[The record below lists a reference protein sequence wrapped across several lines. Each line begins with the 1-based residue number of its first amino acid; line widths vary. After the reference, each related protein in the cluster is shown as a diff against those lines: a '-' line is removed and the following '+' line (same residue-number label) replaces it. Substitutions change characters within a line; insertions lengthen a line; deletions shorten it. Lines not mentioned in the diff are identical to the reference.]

1 MPKKT
6 TTAQRKAKNLARLN
20 KSALVC
26 SQDAKFTRKIVTQPH
41 VNHQL
46 RRLLGIR
53 HQQTKLTNCNPQL
66 LLEAL
71 TAARSPTRDA
81 LALST
86 TRFQDVAI
94 DRRHG

>member
-6 TTAQRKAKNLARLN
+6 NTAQRKAKNLARRN

-26 SQDAKFTRKIVTQPH
+26 SQDAKYTRTIVTQPH

-46 RRLLGIR
+46 RRILGIR
-53 HQQTKLTNCNPQL
+53 HQQSRLTNCNPQL

-71 TAARSPTRDA
+71 TASQAPTRRASAVAEAMLQDHLTDA
-81 LALST
+81 
-86 TRFQDVAI
+86 
-94 DRRHG
+94 RR